1 MLLNKMNMKR
11 DFLKVLL
18 IAILP
23 MCVVSCIDNVP
34 EEEILPRDAV
44 SFEYYIDQK
53 SDSVY
58 YLDYYIDSYIT
69 FVNTS
74 PETTTGTVTW
84 EFGENAVFDPELQ
97 GKDTVTCY
105 YTMAGTYKV
114 KLTIGDKSR
123 EQVIMIAPIKPIVS
137 AIMTDAIC
145 EVQKTLVDFNVE
157 LPNPQ
162 NKPATFVWTFPV
174 GTKDANGNEVLTY
187 ESTSPAD
194 VPVGLQFS
202 HVGSQQVKLAATLG
216 GLKLEDATLN
226 VQVGYNKEVP
236 TLYYA
241 VQGGRIMAY
250 KLTDADKPADM
261 IINPFDLGVASGQH
275 PFTLLFHDT
284 LLYVLDAGKQFYYV
298 NDENGVLGDGKIS
311 VISKDGSKV
320 QTMISNA
327 GQAAFDDPFY
337 GCILDDGNLYYANRN
352 TGIIKVSLKDRD
364 KMYSAT
370 EFPYYIEHNKLGY
383 YNNGWSYGA
392 IGGSIAKINGTWY
405 WAKFY
410 NGNGIYRFKDKDR
423 LPDAIQQ
430 GDASNKPNSG
440 ILLEGTQSKSF
451 VYASKS
457 DVLCLHIMDVGYNGL
472 YAATIKEIEAVGG
485 DKVALLDYE
494 IKYSGTHVIDGEKKI
509 LKDLS
514 FCSNTTGNLAAVE
527 GTGSE
532 SVGICQL
539 AYDQNSNCVYFAYR
553 NNSKDNK
560 DKDGGEKYPPTG
572 IYCYNVATRTTT
584 CLLEGVSAYG
594 IVVNNAKSK
603 LF

>member
-1 MLLNKMNMKR
+1 MKR

-34 EEEILPRDAV
+34 EEEVLPRDAV

-53 SDSVY
+53 TDSVY

-74 PETTTGTVTW
+74 PATTTGSVTW

-97 GKDTVTCY
+97 GKDTITCY
-105 YTMAGTYKV
+105 YTTAGTYKV
-114 KLTIGDKSR
+114 KLTIGDLSK

-137 AIMTDAIC
+137 VAMDDAIC
-145 EVQKTLVDFNVE
+145 EVQKTLVDFSVE

-187 ESTSPAD
+187 ESSSPTD

-216 GLKLEDATLN
+216 GMELEDATLN

-250 KLTDADKPADM
+250 KLTDAEKPADM
-261 IINPFDLGVASGQH
+261 IVNPFDLGVASGQH

-337 GCILDDGNLYYANRN
+337 GCIDGDYLYYANRN
-352 TGIIKVSLKDRD
+352 TGFIKVALKDRD
-364 KMYSAT
+364 KVYGTT
-370 EFPYYIEHNKLGY
+370 EFPYYVNHNTLGY
-383 YNNGWSYGA
+383 YNYGWSYGA
-392 IGGSIAKINGTWY
+392 IGGTLAKINGVWH

-410 NGNGIYRFKDKDR
+410 NGNGIYRFQDSDI
-423 LPDAIQQ
+423 LSAAIAQ
-430 GDASNKPNSG
+430 GDDSNKPKDGVVLEAYPKTFVYCAKNTTPTLCVYCTGDAYNSLYAG
-440 ILLEGTQSKSF
+440 SYDEIVAITDPLKQLPNYEVQYTDSTGTKSF
-451 VYASKS
+451 KT
-457 DVLCLHIMDVGYNGL
+457 NR
-472 YAATIKEIEAVGG
+472 
-485 DKVALLDYE
+485 
-494 IKYSGTHVIDGEKKI
+494 
-509 LKDLS
+509 
-514 FCSNTTGNLAAVE
+514 TGNIPSVE
-527 GTGSE
+527 GHTSE
-532 SVGICQL
+532 CVGICQM
-539 AYDQNSNCVYFAYR
+539 AYDEVNGRVYFGYR
-553 NNSKDNK
+553 NNYAVKETQDL
-560 DKDGGEKYPPTG
+560 YPPTG
-572 IYCYNVATRTTT
+572 IYSYNLATGEVT
-584 CLLEGVSAYG
+584 CLIPGVSVYG
-594 IVVNNAKSK
+594 LAVNNTPSK